1 VRKGSCS
8 KPKRENIMCKLR
20 LFFVGSDGKMNSSEM
35 VMSFDEDIKA
45 MIDHWSIGGRMVI
58 HEFIEV

>member
-1 VRKGSCS
+1 MRKGSCS

-45 MIDHWSIGGRMVI
+45 MIDHWSTGGRMVI

>member
-1 VRKGSCS
+1 
-8 KPKRENIMCKLR
+8 MCKLR

-45 MIDHWSIGGRMVI
+45 MIDHWSTGGRMVTT
-58 HEFIEV
+58 EFFEV